1 MIIISLVILLSRST
15 IQFQSNT
22 IYPQQTQ
29 PLYFGT
35 ENLNQI
41 PIVYHSPSTM
51 RPLIPVPFQNQQTQR
66 IHTANRRVRQS
77 NYIQERPLV
86 LFDQKLHSIPQKY
99 SDNAPGAY
107 SWGYSW
113 IDPYGNQMFRE
124 ENSDGRGTV
133 WGRYSFRNYDVS
145 LTNN

>member
-1 MIIISLVILLSRST
+1 MIINSLIILLSKSS
-15 IQFQSNT
+15 IQYQSGT
-22 IYPQQTQ
+22 IYPPPTQ
-29 PLYFGT
+29 SLYFGS
-35 ENLNQI
+35 ENLNRP
-41 PIVYHSPSTM
+41 PIVYNTPSLPPM
-51 RPLIPVPFQNQQTQR
+51 PPLIPVPFQNQQSKR
-66 IHTANRRVRQS
+66 IQSVNRRIRQS
-77 NYIQERPLV
+77 DYITERPLV

-113 IDPYGNQMFRE
+113 IDQFGNQMFRE

-145 LTNN
+145 